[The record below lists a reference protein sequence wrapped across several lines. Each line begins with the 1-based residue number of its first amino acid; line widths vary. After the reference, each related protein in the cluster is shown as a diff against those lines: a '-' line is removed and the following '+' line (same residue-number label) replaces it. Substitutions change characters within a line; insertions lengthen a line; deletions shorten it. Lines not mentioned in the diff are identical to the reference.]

1 MDDRILDWV
10 ERHFLKSVALAV
22 LTLCLLLCLVVY
34 NVGHAADVR
43 VSWTQPVANVDG
55 STIPVS
61 GAGSLT
67 SNRVEWGSCVGTAFG
82 TAAGSQTIPAAT
94 SYLITGLAP
103 ATHCFRVTATNTY
116 GSESAVSNVAQKIVP
131 APVPLPPVVTT
142 AVIAGMLQTPVY
154 SVTAA
159 NTRGDLIGFA
169 DVGES
174 CNGPVLF
181 TYRKAKFREVA
192 RADVKMWGSTSLR
205 LAAPCA

>member
-1 MDDRILDWV
+1 M
-10 ERHFLKSVALAV
+10 ERNFLKAVALSVFALV
-22 LTLCLLLCLVVY
+22 LTLCMIVY
-34 NVGHAADVR
+34 NVSSAADVR
-43 VSWTQPVANVDG
+43 VSWTQPVANSDSSSIPASGPG
-55 STIPVS
+55 SIS
-61 GAGSLT
+61 Q
-67 SNRVEWGSCVGTAFG
+67 NRVEWGSCVGSAFG

-94 SYLITGLAP
+94 SYLVTGLAP

-159 NTRGDLIGFA
+159 NARGDLIGFA
-169 DVGES
+169 DVGEA
-174 CNGPVLF
+174 CTGAVLF
-181 TYRKAKFREVA
+181 TYRKAKFRQVA
-192 RADVKMWGSTSLR
+192 RADVKLWGSTSLR